1 MRREIL
7 FIAFIFAIA
16 AVILYT
22 STDTVSLFAGQHT
35 FIAISDSGNQ
45 INCTWCHSRINS
57 ELSNSSLHEDL
68 SCEACHRYNG
78 TGITFASG
86 DTSGSTPGNESHAAY
101 VPRCLDCHDSDGA
114 WIENRTGSLKYA
126 PPAKAF
132 SEPDH
137 GTDYSAHK
145 RFVLEANASDA
156 SPGENEA
163 CLACHTDYT
172 VSLSYS
178 YFWNIGYTL
187 SSWSFTSF
195 SYNGTRNYN
204 IKWSKSGAKH
214 EFVSLNSIDCTGC
227 HKNIYDALVIGTDG
241 GSNEDYL
248 THAPVEIDASHWDT
262 DNPWGHYRY
271 HYIPAS
277 NRATWVNSTY
287 CLKCHNVTEYASEH
301 PSDNT
306 TYSLADV
313 SMDTNS
319 TSVHC
324 AEALTCATC
333 HGSGKTK
340 AVIDNNERMG
350 NGHSGSSFV
359 DNIASNYARTFN
371 GDICMGCH
379 EAAVHPQ
386 SMGCSRCHSKGNV
399 NVTIESEP
407 SGYCTNN

>member
-1 MRREIL
+1 MKREIL
-7 FIAFIFAIA
+7 LIIFLIAVTSI
-16 AVILYT
+16 ILYT
-22 STDTVSLFAGQHT
+22 STDTVSLFSGQHT
-35 FIAISDSGNQ
+35 FTAISDSGNQ
-45 INCTWCHSRINS
+45 IDCTACHSRINS
-57 ELSNSSLHEDL
+57 EISNSSIHDDL

-86 DTSGSTPGNESHAAY
+86 DTAGSTPGNESHAAY
-101 VPRCLDCHDSDGA
+101 TPRCLDCHGGSGT
-114 WIENRTGSLKYA
+114 WIENTTGSLVFA

-132 SEPDH
+132 NES
-137 GTDYSAHK
+137 GYGSDYSAHK
-145 RFVLEANASDA
+145 RFVLDANTSDA

-163 CLACHTDYT
+163 CLACHTNYT
-172 VSLSYS
+172 ISLSYS
-178 YFWNIGYTL
+178 YFWNIDYTL

-195 SYNGTRNYN
+195 SYNGTRNYD
-204 IKWSKSGAKH
+204 IQWSKSGAKH
-214 EFVSLNSIDCTGC
+214 EFVSLNSIDCTEC
-227 HKNIYDALVIGTDG
+227 HKNIYDALVNGTDG

-248 THAPVEIDASHWDT
+248 THAPIEIDASRWDT
-262 DNPWGHYRY
+262 DNSWEHYRY

-306 TYSLADV
+306 TYSLGNVAA
-313 SMDTNS
+313 DTNS
-319 TSVHC
+319 SSVHA

-340 AVIDNNERMG
+340 ADGNQEPG

-379 EAAVHPQ
+379 EAAIHPQ
-386 SMGCSRCHSKGNV
+386 SMDCGRCHSSAKGNAD
-399 NVTIESEP
+399 VTIESEP